1 MVNIINRFLN
11 FFILFN
17 CFQQIFNANVLILE
31 KLQANFVSYL
41 NYFSNF
47 DENGLITYY
56 PIYYFIV
63 ELNQNIIL
71 KDCDSFIEVINLVV
85 RLNFQFLEIL
95 NLFDYLNLV
104 FTNDFRLI
112 DCLVTYHNYVQL
124 IFHGLFFD
132 CRLLVKV
139 FKIFAYLVNDF
150 IILVDSFAFHFKSFS
165 EFDFKLG
172 QMVFAF

>member
-1 MVNIINRFLN
+1 MPGKFIWLFLPLMFNLFWRLDLVRMDRRMYCYCRKHISSCDYQLPISII
-11 FFILFN
+11 I
-17 CFQQIFNANVLILE
+17 
-31 KLQANFVSYL
+31 SYL
-41 NYFSNF
+41 NYFSGF
-47 DENGLITYY
+47 GENGLITYY

-112 DCLVTYHNYVQL
+112 DCLVTYHNYV
-124 IFHGLFFD
+124 
-132 CRLLVKV
+132 
-139 FKIFAYLVNDF
+139 
-150 IILVDSFAFHFKSFS
+150 
-165 EFDFKLG
+165 
-172 QMVFAF
+172 